1 MRCGKYREGVILNE
15 SRMKMAVFME
25 DRKIQ
30 LTEWE
35 GPDGCI
41 STKRVAVEKMQVGF
55 CYRTKPAGRRASRY
69 VLCRDFPWRERRHF
83 PVHGAGKSG
92 KSKKGRAYDDRLRR
106 SGGHSFCRARRF
118 QRGFSRQAPSGAKG
132 SRDNVP
138 RVPGNHIHRDAGHPC
153 L

>member
-55 CYRTKPAGRRASRY
+55 CYRTKPAGEWDSG
-69 VLCRDFPWRERRHF
+69 WRFMAGDER
-83 PVHGAGKSG
+83 VHGQTGKLWHLQTHHHRFHRSRRPPAPE
-92 KSKKGRAYDDRLRR
+92 SPLRLCLRA
-106 SGGHSFCRARRF
+106 
-118 QRGFSRQAPSGAKG
+118 
-132 SRDNVP
+132 
-138 RVPGNHIHRDAGHPC
+138 
-153 L
+153 

>member
-41 STKRVAVEKMQVGF
+41 STKRVAVEKD
-55 CYRTKPAGRRASRY
+55 AGRLLLSH
-69 VLCRDFPWRERRHF
+69 ETRRRMGQRLAL
-83 PVHGAGKSG
+83 HG
-92 KSKKGRAYDDRLRR
+92 RR
-106 SGGHSFCRARRF
+106 
-118 QRGFSRQAPSGAKG
+118 
-132 SRDNVP
+132 
-138 RVPGNHIHRDAGHPC
+138 
-153 L
+153 